1 MWSGSLS
8 YVGSRVYKS
17 WLFSFTSPGLSIS
30 LVVVSSTDK
39 SGCGKLERSRACP
52 SLYQY
57 AVMWSGTLSYIGSR
71 VNKSWLLCSQ
81 VLGCLLVL

>member
-1 MWSGSLS
+1 MEGISNGVTLQS
-8 YVGSRVYKS
+8 YVWQIILHQSLMLVSVFGIRLVKLISSGVQKA
-17 WLFSFTSPGLSIS
+17 SIG
-30 LVVVSSTDK
+30 T
-39 SGCGKLERSRACP
+39 CP